1 MSFSLESIGIK
12 AGGRYETI
20 YTTMNKAGEMDA
32 APIGL
37 KCIGDYDVAARI
49 FEGSKTLKN
58 IQETGIFVVNITND
72 PSVFAR
78 SLYDNLEENEFVKDD
93 DIVYLKNADA
103 YFIALVKSIEEMK
116 PEQDHVN
123 EGAKNYIIKA
133 EPLKIIINRQGTKAL
148 NRGLYAFLES
158 LVDYT
163 RVDII
168 DDEKKEEYKKRF
180 IENERVIQRVAE
192 DDVKEN
198 MAILK
203 EKMIEKGLDLE

>member
-37 KCIGDYDVAARI
+37 KCIGDYDIAARI
-49 FEGSKTLKN
+49 FEGSTTLKN
-58 IQETGIFVVNITND
+58 IQETGIFVVNVTND

-78 SLYDNLEENEFVKDD
+78 SLYGNLEEDEFVKDD
-93 DIVYLKNADA
+93 DIVYLRHADA

-116 PEQDHVN
+116 GERDHVN
-123 EGAKNYIIKA
+123 EGEKNYIIKA
-133 EPLKIIINRQGTKAL
+133 EPLKIIINKQGAKAL
-148 NRGLYAFLES
+148 NRGLFAFLES

-168 DDEKKEEYKKRF
+168 L
-180 IENERVIQRVAE
+180 VP
-192 DDVKEN
+192 
-198 MAILK
+198 
-203 EKMIEKGLDLE
+203 

>member
-37 KCIGDYDVAARI
+37 KCIGDYDIAARI
-49 FEGSKTLKN
+49 FEGSTTLKN
-58 IQETGIFVVNITND
+58 IKETGIFVVNVTND

-78 SLYDNLEENEFVKDD
+78 SLYGNLEEDEFVKDD
-93 DIVYLKNADA
+93 DIVYLKHADA

-116 PEQDHVN
+116 AERDHVN
-123 EGAKNYIIKA
+123 EGEKNYIIKA
-133 EPLKIIINRQGTKAL
+133 EPLKIIINKQGAKAL
-148 NRGLYAFLES
+148 NRGLFAFLES

-180 IENERVIQRVAE
+180 IENERLIGRVGE
-192 DDVKEN
+192 IDVKEN
-198 MAILK
+198 MALLK
-203 EKMIEKGLDLE
+203 EKMIEKGLDL